1 MLPFSREKIA
11 PVLKQI
17 GSNDPDLT
25 SVNLC
30 HKRITNKQVLQIA
43 DALGGNTHVTEI
55 WLTNNEISDESSD
68 GIAKTTS
75 AGAVGYLMSALE
87 GNRTVLEVYLGGN
100 KIGTKGV
107 ASVCNMLRVNSVI
120 TDLGLE
126 DNEICDDGARM
137 LLDAVGQNTT
147 LQTLKMT
154 GNVVGNDSPH
164 IKSIN
169 ELLKRNR
176 EVAKLL
182 FEAEHPE
189 LVTHKLRRPEKE
201 KEKERKRT
209 SRSSRSR
216 GGEGRK
222 DGDRRRRRDGEQRRS
237 DSKREGRPSSSNGQR
252 KSPSGSPRIDP
263 SAEAFLEERKRT
275 VGDSSG
281 GNKSLMN
288 KLKGLSVGGRKSS
301 VDCVMK
307 GATFV

>member
-1 MLPFSREKIA
+1 
-11 PVLKQI
+11 
-17 GSNDPDLT
+17 
-25 SVNLC
+25 
-30 HKRITNKQVLQIA
+30 
-43 DALGGNTHVTEI
+43 
-55 WLTNNEISDESSD
+55 
-68 GIAKTTS
+68 
-75 AGAVGYLMSALE
+75 
-87 GNRTVLEVYLGGN
+87 
-100 KIGTKGV
+100 
-107 ASVCNMLRVNSVI
+107 MLRVNSVI

-154 GNVVGNDSPH
+154 GNVIGNDSPH

-189 LVTHKLRRPEKE
+189 LATHKLRRPEKE
-201 KEKERKRT
+201 KEKEKKS
-209 SRSSRSR
+209 SRSSKSG
-216 GGEGRK
+216 GGEGKK
-222 DGDRRRRRDGEQRRS
+222 DGDRRRRRSGEQRRS
-237 DSKREGRPSSSNGQR
+237 DPKREERPSSSNRQR
-252 KSPSGSPRIDP
+252 PRIDT

-275 VGDSSG
+275 VGDSPS

-288 KLKGLSVGGRKSS
+288 KLKGFGVGSRKSS
-301 VDCVMK
+301 GSDSIMK